1 MNEIDGYVDLGL
13 ATSTLD
19 ENRQLLG
26 GPSLASRSWPTL
38 LTHLAHPTHTR
49 VACPSRRAGD
59 LPWADVPL
67 KFLGV
72 PLRGCC
78 VGNNPCLSSRGD
90 LCHSATC
97 CAFFRGGAGDAA
109 RKARPA
115 GQVDSKFGGSKSN
128 PLNRAL
134 LSVNVLGP
142 ALPPLSPPVEGASAA
157 VVGQNDDVQP
167 VAQLISYAWSGTGQ
181 VKMFYSGRDTWQK
194 DNPWDTN
201 DTTPTATGPKQPA
214 WHLDDPQG
222 DPEDFIAN
230 STPTLTAVFSVS
242 PTDPKAGSQRI
253 KTLQVEAKNLNTEGV
268 ALDFDSATVVVPL
281 YVTRITV
288 TLTTNDTVGNQIS
301 NSFVLL
307 EWKEEHQ
314 RHDSPAGSCHSHDAS
329 AIVRN
334 LWKPLEPLAQSA
346 DCGARVLRDRPG
358 PGDHPFEH
366 FGRLGHDR

>member
-1 MNEIDGYVDLGL
+1 M
-13 ATSTLD
+13 
-19 ENRQLLG
+19 
-26 GPSLASRSWPTL
+26 
-38 LTHLAHPTHTR
+38 
-49 VACPSRRAGD
+49 
-59 LPWADVPL
+59 
-67 KFLGV
+67 
-72 PLRGCC
+72 
-78 VGNNPCLSSRGD
+78 
-90 LCHSATC
+90 
-97 CAFFRGGAGDAA
+97 
-109 RKARPA
+109 
-115 GQVDSKFGGSKSN
+115 
-128 PLNRAL
+128 
-134 LSVNVLGP
+134 LGP

-268 ALDFDSATVVVPL
+268 ALDFNSATVVVPL

-307 EWKEEHQ
+307 EWKESINGMTAQPDPVTPTTHQ
-314 RHDSPAGSCHSHDAS
+314 QLFVTYGNPLNPSLNPPTAARVYYATDLAQGITHSNILAVSATIGRDAMSSARWNVNAPGNYTYAS
-329 AIVRN
+329 A
-334 LWKPLEPLAQSA
+334 WKVLEPNGNGGTCRRRIVAHGRRFRRYRDLVASPLCLSA
-346 DCGARVLRDRPG
+346 
-358 PGDHPFEH
+358 
-366 FGRLGHDR
+366 GRQRLLQGKADTRLDGVVVHQAGGGRNAHL

>member
-1 MNEIDGYVDLGL
+1 MVAVL
-13 ATSTLD
+13 ATTLVSPH
-19 ENRQLLG
+19 EVTYAIRQRVALFSG
-26 GPSLASRSWPTL
+26 AARVTRRESASR
-38 LTHLAHPTHTR
+38 
-49 VACPSRRAGD
+49 
-59 LPWADVPL
+59 
-67 KFLGV
+67 
-72 PLRGCC
+72 
-78 VGNNPCLSSRGD
+78 
-90 LCHSATC
+90 
-97 CAFFRGGAGDAA
+97 GAG
-109 RKARPA
+109 RLKVRRLEIE
-115 GQVDSKFGGSKSN
+115 
-128 PLNRAL
+128 PLESRAL

-268 ALDFDSATVVVPL
+268 ALDFNSATVVVPL

-307 EWKEEHQ
+307 EWKESINGMTAQPDPVTPTTHQ
-314 RHDSPAGSCHSHDAS
+314 QLFVTYG
-329 AIVRN
+329 N
-334 LWKPLEPLAQSA
+334 PLNPSLNPPTAARVYYATDLAQGITHSNILAVSA
-346 DCGARVLRDRPG
+346 TIGRDAMSSRAGTSTHRGTTPTHPHGRSWNRTAMAARAPTNRGSWTTL
-358 PGDHPFEH
+358 
-366 FGRLGHDR
+366 